1 MGIRR
6 RGPRRA
12 LPGDGGFLE
21 IVEFLEQPSLA
32 AEFVIRA
39 GLYDA
44 AVVEDQNPVRGSG
57 LASRWVMT
65 KAVM

>member
-1 MGIRR
+1 M
-6 RGPRRA
+6 
-12 LPGDGGFLE
+12 E